1 MNISLRNLLLK
12 KFVFSFISF
21 VFIDTPFNLVIAL
34 NTKMEEEEEHQCW
47 CCSWRFCRIVGS
59 TIGWL
64 GVLLSFILI
73 YAMCK
78 HPGLFGKSVHE
89 TIIPFLPCKLLPI
102 FIGVFTL

>member
-1 MNISLRNLLLK
+1 
-12 KFVFSFISF
+12 
-21 VFIDTPFNLVIAL
+21 
-34 NTKMEEEEEHQCW
+34 MEEEEEHQSC

-89 TIIPFLPCKLLPI
+89 TIIPFLPCKLLPF
-102 FIGVFTL
+102 FIGVATLHKAKCRCNFIFQ